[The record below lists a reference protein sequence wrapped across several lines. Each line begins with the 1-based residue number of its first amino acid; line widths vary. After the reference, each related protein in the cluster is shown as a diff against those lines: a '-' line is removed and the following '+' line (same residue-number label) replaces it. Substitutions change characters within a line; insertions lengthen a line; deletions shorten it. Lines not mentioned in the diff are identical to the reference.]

1 MSKPERFEPGGIDE
15 AASQAYE
22 RTVADPPPA
31 EDEGERARRLRRRR
45 RILMIGGVPALAA
58 TAVAV
63 WLASVWVLSFTA
75 NRAAMNKDYETAL
88 SRYETVEAI
97 NPWIDQWRVHYNVGT
112 VALLAGKHSQAQER
126 LEAALEVVPRGDM
139 VEVQASD
146 GTTRTV
152 RDPQSPEC
160 RVRTNLYAA
169 YYADYAEAT
178 AAGDT
183 QRAAGLDSRMTE
195 AIGDCPIDPPSQSS
209 TAPPSQSH
217 SPTPSQSP
225 TASATP
231 SASQEPSG
239 SPTPSESQSAS
250 ASPTPS
256 PEASASASPS
266 PSPSPG
272 NSKRDRLKDRN
283 ASANPS
289 DDAEGLRDG
298 RRW

>member
-1 MSKPERFEPGGIDE
+1 MFCRKSKKILDADLRAE
-15 AASQAYE
+15 AAALAGTLTDQAGRAAE
-22 RTVADPPPA
+22 WVAPRVV
-31 EDEGERARRLRRRR
+31 RARRE
-45 RILMIGGVPALAA
+45 
-58 TAVAV
+58 VA
-63 WLASVWVLSFTA
+63 
-75 NRAAMNKDYETAL
+75 RAA
-88 SRYETVEAI
+88 R
-97 NPWIDQWRVHYNVGT
+97 
-112 VALLAGKHSQAQER
+112 QAQER